1 MNYLKKFPLLL
12 ITFTLM
18 TMSSAEA
25 DWINISGA
33 QNAPNIAEIYINDDH
48 VRIALEIFVNDM
60 VTFDRLIPEE
70 FFAGTKIKRA
80 TLEERMQRKSASIH
94 MPIRR
99 GAIIKLF

>member
-1 MNYLKKFPLLL
+1 MLAIRYYIEDKDDKDQTRPMDYFKKIPLLL

-48 VRIALEIFVNDM
+48 VRIELEIFVKDLVM
-60 VTFDRLIPEE
+60 FDRLIPDG
-70 FFAGTKIKRA
+70 FFAGTKIRVS
-80 TLEERMQRKSASIH
+80 KSPSI
-94 MPIRR
+94 
-99 GAIIKLF
+99 F